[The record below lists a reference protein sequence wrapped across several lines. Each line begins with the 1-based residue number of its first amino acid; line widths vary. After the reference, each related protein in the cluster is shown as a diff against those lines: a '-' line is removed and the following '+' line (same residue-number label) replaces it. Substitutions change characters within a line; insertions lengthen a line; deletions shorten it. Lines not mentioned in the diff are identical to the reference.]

1 MTLLETEHVRMQ
13 PVYEACAIECAHPRE
28 LVSKI
33 YCMALLAGH
42 EFLFFLGRYAPPSP
56 PVNIL

>member
-1 MTLLETEHVRMQ
+1 MILLETEHVRMQ

-42 EFLFFLGRYAPPSP
+42 EFLFFPPARQLA